1 MARRKRAG
9 ENPEDDDYE
18 GVPDGA
24 WGGSRKPA
32 DEPTQLMEVESDPE
46 RATRLLEGLG
56 PRLAC
61 RLTPRWLLRL
71 LSARSTPRAAKVA
84 ALIDALHAMPAAIP
98 DCSPAR
104 MRALDRQAVR
114 VAATRLAAAPPAP
127 DAPIDPDLLQAARR
141 SLHRI
146 DPADLA
152 DSDLPEVREL
162 ALVVG
167 EHGLAL
173 SSSGWVTM
181 STSVGPSWARASAI
195 TASSIAGSST
205 RHDFTPKAAART
217 DAPRGP
223 SPSSNG
229 APTCS
234 VAAPSGRS
242 VRSLASQ
249 RTTPST
255 TSASWTSS
263 LVPPSRTVGA
273 GAPSGVSTT
282 TCTAK
287 GPRMDAWK
295 KTASY
300 ASSSCAAT
308 NTGATRTPPAW
319 PPSPRASRCSTTSL
333 ETSACTPVGSAVV
346 RAAGAGRW
354 R

>member
-173 SSSGWVTM
+173 LLWLEQVAADPDRTAQARRWV
-181 STSVGPSWARASAI
+181 
-195 TASSIAGSST
+195 AGRLSLTDLHLQELGLSRPALEAALVTLT
-205 RHDFTPKAAART
+205 RHVPV
-217 DAPRGP
+217 
-223 SPSSNG
+223 
-229 APTCS
+229 
-234 VAAPSGRS
+234 VAEG
-242 VRSLASQ
+242 
-249 RTTPST
+249 
-255 TSASWTSS
+255 
-263 LVPPSRTVGA
+263 
-273 GAPSGVSTT
+273 
-282 TCTAK
+282 
-287 GPRMDAWK
+287 
-295 KTASY
+295 
-300 ASSSCAAT
+300 
-308 NTGATRTPPAW
+308 
-319 PPSPRASRCSTTSL
+319 
-333 ETSACTPVGSAVV
+333 
-346 RAAGAGRW
+346 
-354 R
+354 